1 MKHQLKYINHALL
14 ATLLA
19 TKALIAHF
27 SRMVRSNLFVL
38 HFGKSFRILPKA
50 FASIVVRSASGIPS
64 AVKCSW
70 AESGSGLLLCYYDM
84 KNK

>member
-1 MKHQLKYINHALL
+1 MELSLTRKGCGGSLGGTTGLSGTTGL
-14 ATLLA
+14 T
-19 TKALIAHF
+19 
-27 SRMVRSNLFVL
+27 
-38 HFGKSFRILPKA
+38 GKSSRILSKA
-50 FASIVVRSASGIPS
+50 FASIVVRSAFGIPS